1 MSTPIFQKTLSN
13 FANGL
18 FNEDSMENSM
28 FLAPVVPTGQVTF
41 SVNDYAERS
50 GFQTPSAARAIGGMS
65 KAVQSDGG
73 TVEISLKPN
82 GLHDF
87 IDDHELDQAGS
98 AGLALLRQ
106 SRTQNLVSQASN
118 SRFKS
123 TIDVINAGTGAGT
136 ATVWG
141 ASDDPIAELDLII
154 EEMSNETGLLAN
166 KMMMSLTAWRIFR
179 NNPAVIERFPGMN
192 KVSVSTAETEGFFIN
207 PSMQIKV
214 CSTVFDSRINVTTS
228 KGNAIGADL
237 YLYYS
242 QDGANLYDNSFAK
255 TFRVRNGVE
264 ASVRTSRKDH
274 GEKIMVDWTEV
285 VYVNNL
291 AAGKRLAISE
301 S

>member
-1 MSTPIFQKTLSN
+1 MSTPTFQKTLSN
-13 FANGL
+13 FANGH
-18 FNEDSMENSM
+18 FNADSMENSM
-28 FLAPVVPTGQVTF
+28 FLAPVVPTGQITF
-41 SVNDYAERS
+41 SVNDYADRS
-50 GFQTPSAARAIGGMS
+50 GFQTPTSARAIGGMS

-87 IDDHELDQAGS
+87 IDDIELDQAGS

-141 ASDDPIAELDLII
+141 ASDDPIAELDAII
-154 EEMSNETGLLAN
+154 EEMNNETGYMAN

-192 KVSVSTAETEGFFIN
+192 KVSVSTAQTEGFFIN
-207 PSMQIKV
+207 PNMQIKV
-214 CSTVFDSRINVTTS
+214 CSTVFDTRINVATS
-228 KGNAIGADL
+228 KSNAIGADL

-242 QDGANLYDNSFAK
+242 NTSASLYDDSFAK
-255 TFRVRNGVE
+255 TFRVRNNVE
-264 ASVRTSRKDH
+264 ASIRTVRKDH
-274 GEKIMVDWTEV
+274 GEKLMLDWTEV

-291 AAGKRLAISE
+291 EVGKRLAISE